1 VLLLAGGPEGR
12 VAQIVPPL
20 TITEAQLDAA
30 LTLLAEALTAV
41 ASASGV
47 HR

>member
-1 VLLLAGGPEGR
+1 

-30 LTLLAEALTAV
+30 LDILAESLSAV
-41 ASASGV
+41 SAV
-47 HR
+47 EARR